1 MIARHSSRLGPE
13 EAEAVATDAL
23 GYLASDMEHLGR
35 FLALAGIGPAEL
47 RQAAGEPGFLIG
59 VLEFYMGHEAL
70 LLAFCEARGLRP
82 TTIATARHALD
93 TAHGADGFGDGFGDS
108 GA

>member
-13 EAEAVATDAL
+13 EAEAVAADAL
-23 GYLASDMEHLGR
+23 GYLAHDMEHLGR

-47 RQAAGEPGFLIG
+47 RQAASEPGFLIG

-93 TAHGADGFGDGFGDS
+93 TAHGADGFGDGSGDS

>member
-13 EAEAVATDAL
+13 EAEAVAADAL
-23 GYLASDMEHLGR
+23 GYLAHDMEHLGR
-35 FLALAGIGPAEL
+35 FLALAGIGPADL
-47 RQAAGEPGFLIG
+47 RDAASEPGFLIG

-93 TAHGADGFGDGFGDS
+93 TAHGGDGFGDGFGDS

>member
-1 MIARHSSRLGPE
+1 MIARHSSRLGSD
-13 EAEAVATDAL
+13 EAEAIAADAL

-35 FLALAGIGPAEL
+35 FLALAGIGPADL
-47 RQAAGEPGFLIG
+47 RDAASEPGFLIG

-93 TAHGADGFGDGFGDS
+93 TAHGDGTFGETGE
-108 GA
+108 

>member
-1 MIARHSSRLGPE
+1 MIARHSSRLGSD
-13 EAEAVATDAL
+13 EAEAIATDAL
-23 GYLASDMEHLGR
+23 RYLASDMEHLGR
-35 FLALAGIGPAEL
+35 FLALAGIGPADL
-47 RQAAGEPGFLIG
+47 RDAASEPGFLIG

-93 TAHGADGFGDGFGDS
+93 TAHGDGAFAENGE
-108 GA
+108 